1 MYLGLDLLSKPE
13 TSQVNNEIN
22 KGGKNRRSENLQVMI
37 ENVPRDESDRP
48 YVYTPRKLATTV
60 VCTTLA
66 ALLKHYNFIAASI
79 VIMKAVDKLVKFE
92 QTVANRGAILMLF
105 LYVC

>member
-13 TSQVNNEIN
+13 TSQVNEIN
-22 KGGKNRRSENLQVMI
+22 KDENDHRSGNLQLMI

-66 ALLKHYNFIAASI
+66 ALLKHYNFISASI
-79 VIMKAVDKLVKFE
+79 VIMKAVDKLVKFD
-92 QTVANRGAILMLF
+92 QTVDNRGAILF
-105 LYVC
+105 